1 VNKTLTGA
9 ELRERIEV
17 LLRANGVSGSDVE
30 EMLTAGYGYALSLDS
45 QRLRM
50 ERRITELVER
60 AEEPDAANE
69 LRQLWLRLRTIGG
82 ELTELRKL
90 LRQLRESQPTSAR

>member
-17 LLRANGVSGSDVE
+17 LLRANGVSETDVDE
-30 EMLTAGYGYALSLDS
+30 LLTAGYGYALSLDS

-50 ERRITELVER
+50 ERRITELAER

-69 LRQLWLRLRTIGG
+69 LRQLWLRLRTIGS